1 MTELSP
7 AAQAVLDAAINVAE
21 SPDAE
26 AIAAAALQAAADQVV
41 PDEPAPTGM
50 RPAGDV
56 YSAREIRRGQR
67 QGTRSQLLAIAA
79 ELEANSSPSPP
90 NLKPMTNP
98 RDLIKRLADEFE
110 CWIVHAEVEDIERA
124 HKLVDEARAYLAQP
138 EPEGP
143 TDEDAPDF
151 DSIFHK
157 HAGHQTQ
164 HFMPLMDIQEFSE
177 ASSEVLSR
185 WGLPA
190 AEPEGTI
197 TEPRGCP
204 TPGACSCPTAPFAP
218 PELIRALELA
228 EAALA
233 DIGDAE
239 RESGDDLAW
248 AEARASQDLPRIR
261 AVLARWGRP
270 PQ

>member
-1 MTELSP
+1 MT
-7 AAQAVLDAAINVAE
+7 D
-21 SPDAE
+21 
-26 AIAAAALQAAADQVV
+26 
-41 PDEPAPTGM
+41 
-50 RPAGDV
+50 
-56 YSAREIRRGQR
+56 
-67 QGTRSQLLAIAA
+67 
-79 ELEANSSPSPP
+79 
-90 NLKPMTNP
+90 P
-98 RDLIKRLADEFE
+98 RDLIKRLADCLHEAADDVEGWGNYASSYFQE
-110 CWIVHAEVEDIERA
+110 KHDLSGNVARIHAQAEEA
-124 HKLVDEARAYLAQP
+124 HTYLAQP

-143 TDEDAPDF
+143 TDEELRQLWRELYA
-151 DSIFHK
+151 FHDGPTSGDVVEI
-157 HAGHQTQ
+157 AR
-164 HFMPLMDIQEFSE
+164 
-177 ASSEVLSR
+177 AVLSR

-248 AEARASQDLPRIR
+248 AEARAAQDLPRIR
-261 AVLARWGRP
+261 AVLARWGSQP
-270 PQ
+270 STANHSANPTH